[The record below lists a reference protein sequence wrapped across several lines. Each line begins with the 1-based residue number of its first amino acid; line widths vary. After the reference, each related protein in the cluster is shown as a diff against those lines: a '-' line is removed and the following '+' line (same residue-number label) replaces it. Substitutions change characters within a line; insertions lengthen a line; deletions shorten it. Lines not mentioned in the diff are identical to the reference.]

1 MSSTSENETEILLGN
16 RHLLAIFFVLAVLLG
31 IAFTGGYMVGRN
43 GMDKKPAT
51 LTAGAADPAAS
62 TTTGV
67 ETHALPPASDSGD
80 PASAA
85 PAGEQTHT
93 VTPPAPAP
101 VDVVS
106 VPVREEAPL
115 GSPKKKDRAT
125 EQEESAVAA
134 PVKAP
139 VTAKPVESPAAARVR
154 LNTDR
159 FSAPQSGQT
168 FLQVAAVGHT
178 EANALADVLSR
189 KGFHAH
195 AVAKPGSSDI
205 YRVLIGPLRDTSDLS
220 TTRDSLR
227 NAGFTKIFVQKY

>member
-1 MSSTSENETEILLGN
+1 MSSSSENETEILLGN

-43 GMDKKPAT
+43 GTDKKPAA
-51 LTAGAADPAAS
+51 LSAGTADPVAS
-62 TTTGV
+62 TTTATGA
-67 ETHALPPASDSGD
+67 ETHALPPANDNGD
-80 PASAA
+80 TPAA
-85 PAGEQTHT
+85 PTGSEQTHT
-93 VTPPAPAP
+93 VTPPPP
-101 VDVVS
+101 PDVVS

-115 GSPKKKDRAT
+115 GSPKKGHAA
-125 EQEESAVAA
+125 EEEASPVAA
-134 PVKAP
+134 APPKPTPVPKP
-139 VTAKPVESPAAARVR
+139 PVESPAAARVKA
-154 LNTDR
+154 DR
-159 FSAPQSGQT
+159 FSGPQSGQT

-178 EANALADVLSR
+178 EANALADVLSK

-205 YRVLIGPLRDTSDLS
+205 YRVLIGPMRDTSDLS